1 MLLVLVS
8 TPYLHNRKLI
18 LKPLFLSFSVWPIT
32 HHDHRCSFPDPKD
45 FQGIV
50 LRRGVTYIRRIQD
63 FTNSSTVCT
72 FCCKCMKHLCKSNR
86 TGSTSLESWYWWGH
100 ITGRTKC
107 IKSNNKKLVQS
118 NSSMLSRCFYLIF
131 KNTAYSQE
139 IYLSNSCLNS
149 SWILKFKTF
158 QAKHKNAGSTI
169 FLQVIDTQNKKKRIL
184 VPVGYIICLQNFR
197 NGSNLFFFSWEF
209 QFHILLHRS
218 HVLIY

>member
-86 TGSTSLESWYWWGH
+86 TRSTSLEIDEAIQECRN
-100 ITGRTKC
+100 ITGKTKC
-107 IKSNNKKLVQS
+107 IKNNNKKLVQS
-118 NSSMLSRCFYLIF
+118 NSSML
-131 KNTAYSQE
+131 
-139 IYLSNSCLNS
+139 
-149 SWILKFKTF
+149 
-158 QAKHKNAGSTI
+158 
-169 FLQVIDTQNKKKRIL
+169 
-184 VPVGYIICLQNFR
+184 
-197 NGSNLFFFSWEF
+197 
-209 QFHILLHRS
+209 
-218 HVLIY
+218 